1 MSEAAPERWQ
11 PRVLTSIR
19 STRKAL
25 KRLLSKLGVKGYEEG
40 FAQGQAEARKQAEQT
55 AGELSA
61 LWASMQTP
69 ISDQDKLVSEHLL
82 SLVTA
87 MVETIL
93 AKELPLAEQLI
104 QDTLDSGLSTLAE
117 CAAPIT
123 ITLNPAD
130 KALVEDLLAAQRLTA
145 ELIADSSMLRGGC
158 RLERGHALVDAT
170 IEGRMQTLI
179 AQLAGVTPGPSSS
192 QEQKEALD
200 PDRIR
205 EIAKR
210 FVSGSENE

>member
-19 STRKAL
+19 SDAKGLEAIAEQAR
-25 KRLLSKLGVKGYEEG
+25 RKGYDEG
-40 FAQGQAEARKQAEQT
+40 FAQGQADARKQAEQT
-55 AGELSA
+55 ASELAA

-82 SLVTA
+82 SLVAA
-87 MVETIL
+87 MVRTIL
-93 AKELPLAEQLI
+93 AKELPLDEALI
-104 QDTLDSGLSTLAE
+104 QNTLEAGLSTLAE
-117 CAAPIT
+117 CQAPIT
-123 ITLNPAD
+123 ITLSPAD

-145 ELIADSSMLRGGC
+145 ELVVDPSMLRGGC
-158 RLERGHALVDAT
+158 RIERGHALVDAT

-179 AQLAGVTPGPSSS
+179 EQLAGVTPGPSSS

-205 EIAKR
+205 ETAKR
-210 FVSGSENE
+210 FVSDGDNE

>member
-19 STRKAL
+19 SDAKGLEAIAEQAR
-25 KRLLSKLGVKGYEEG
+25 RKGYEEG

-61 LWASMQTP
+61 LWTSMQTP

-82 SLVTA
+82 SLVA
-87 MVETIL
+87 SMVNTIL
-93 AKELPLAEQLI
+93 AKELPLDEQLI

-130 KALVEDLLAAQRLTA
+130 KALVEDLLAAERQTA
-145 ELIADSSMLRGGC
+145 ELVADSSMLRGGC
-158 RLERGHALVDAT
+158 RIERGHALVDAT

-179 AQLAGVTPGPSSS
+179 AQLAGETPGPSSS